1 MQAIKIAEL
10 QDKSNIKILCQEW
23 VKCRANAKK
32 MEKLLFSSNTVLSVK
47 GSKNTTCATGCKR
60 S

>member
-10 QDKSNIKILCQEW
+10 HDKSNIKILCQEW

-32 MEKLLFSSNTVLSVK
+32 IETRLFSSNTVLSET
-47 GSKNTTCATGCKR
+47 GSKNTTCATGCRR